1 MNIQLFSNQ
10 VLSQHLHAGPL
21 VPHLDAFA
29 AVLSG
34 QGYSR
39 STTKV
44 KIRAISKLSQWL
56 QKRHLV
62 VEDLNESCI
71 NKFIRYRK
79 KRNRLRSGDQLALKQ
94 FITFLREE
102 GILSAFVPEIKASEI
117 QRIENSFAQY
127 LQQERGLSQVT
138 LDNYLPT
145 IRRFLTERFR
155 KRKIIFEKLCTQD
168 ISKFVLRYAHTMS
181 PGRAQTM
188 VNALRSFFRFLH
200 QRGEIAIDLAAAV
213 PTVAKWQFSEIPKF
227 LQPEQ
232 VKCLLES
239 CDRSTSTGK
248 RNYAILLLMSRLGLR
263 AGEIV
268 HMELDDILW
277 ETGELIVKGKS
288 SRDEKLPLPHDVGQA
303 IATYLRDIRPHC
315 SSRRL
320 FIRMVAPLRG
330 FSSSVN
336 VCTIVRDSLA
346 RAGINT
352 DFKGAHLFR
361 HTLATNML
369 RGGANISEIGK
380 ILRHQNPNATEIY
393 AKVDFASLRTIA
405 QPWPGGAI

>member
-1 MNIQLFSNQ
+1 MNNQLFSNQ
-10 VLSQHLHAGPL
+10 ALSQHLHVGLL
-21 VPHLDAFA
+21 VPHFDAFA

-34 QGYSR
+34 QGYAK
-39 STTKV
+39 STTKE
-44 KIRAISKLSQWL
+44 KIQAVSKLNQWL
-56 QKRHLV
+56 QKRRLLI
-62 VEDLNESCI
+62 EDLNESCI

-79 KRNRLRSGDQLALKQ
+79 KRNLLHSGDQLALKQ
-94 FITFLREE
+94 FTTFLREE
-102 GILSAFVPEIKASEI
+102 GILSAFVPEIKVSEI
-117 QRIENSFAQY
+117 QRVENSFTQY
-127 LQQERGLSQVT
+127 LQQERGLSQAT
-138 LDNYLPT
+138 IDNYLPT
-145 IRRFLTERFR
+145 IRRFLTEHFR
-155 KRKIIFEKLCTQD
+155 KKKIVFEKLCARD

-181 PGRAQTM
+181 PGRAQTI

-200 QRGEIAIDLAAAV
+200 QCGEIAIDLAAAV

-232 VKCLLES
+232 VKRLLET

-248 RNYAILLLMSRLGLR
+248 RNYAILLLLSRLGLR

-277 ETGELIVKGKS
+277 EAGELIVKGKS
-288 SRDEKLPLPHDVGQA
+288 SREEKLPLPHDVGQA

-369 RGGANISEIGK
+369 RGGANITEIGE

-393 AKVDFASLRTIA
+393 AKVDFVSLRTIA

>member
-1 MNIQLFSNQ
+1 MNYQLFSNQ
-10 VLSQHLHAGPL
+10 ALSQHLHTGPL

-39 STTKV
+39 LTTKV

-62 VEDLNESCI
+62 IEDLNESCI

-79 KRNRLRSGDQLALKQ
+79 KRNLLRSGDQLALTQ
-94 FITFLREE
+94 FIAFLREE
-102 GILSAFVPEIKASEI
+102 GILSEFVPEIKVSEI
-117 QRIENSFAQY
+117 QRIENSFTQY
-127 LQQERGLSQVT
+127 LQQERGLSQAT
-138 LDNYLPT
+138 IDNYLPT

-155 KRKIIFEKLCTQD
+155 RKIIFEKLCARD

-181 PGRAQTM
+181 PGRTQTM
-188 VNALRSFFRFLH
+188 NNALRSFFRFLR

-232 VKCLLES
+232 VELILES
-239 CDRSTSTGK
+239 CDRNTGTGK

-288 SRDEKLPLPHDVGQA
+288 SREEKLPLPHDVGQA
-303 IATYLRDIRPHC
+303 IATYLREIRPHC

-369 RGGANISEIGK
+369 RGGANITEIGE

-405 QPWPGGAI
+405 QPWPGGAK

>member
-1 MNIQLFSNQ
+1 MNNQLFSNQ
-10 VLSQHLHAGPL
+10 ALSQHLYTGPL

-62 VEDLNESCI
+62 IEDLNESCI

-79 KRNRLRSGDQLALKQ
+79 KRNLLRSGDQLALKQ

-102 GILSAFVPEIKASEI
+102 GILSAFVPEIKASDI

-127 LQQERGLSQVT
+127 LQQERGLSQATV
-138 LDNYLPT
+138 DNYLPT

-155 KRKIIFEKLCTQD
+155 KRKILFEKLRTQD

-188 VNALRSFFRFLH
+188 VNALRSFFRFLQ

-213 PTVAKWQFSEIPKF
+213 PAVAKWQFSEIPKF

-232 VKCLLES
+232 VKHILES

-248 RNYAILLLMSRLGLR
+248 RNYAILLLMSQLGLR

-303 IATYLRDIRPHC
+303 IATYLRDIRPRC

-330 FSSSVN
+330 FSSSVT

-352 DFKGAHLFR
+352 GFKGAHLFR

-369 RGGANISEIGK
+369 RGGANITEIGE
-380 ILRHQNPNATEIY
+380 ILRHQHPNATEIY
-393 AKVDFASLRTIA
+393 TKVDFASLRTIA
-405 QPWPGGAI
+405 QLWPGGAI